1 MTLDVFLHPGARAWT
16 GPELTGDPRDFHASL
31 PGYAPTPLREFPS
44 AAAELDL
51 GRVFVKD
58 ESSRLGLPAFKIL
71 GASWAVHRA
80 TEDHRPS
87 ALVTATDG
95 NHGRALARTGRLL
108 GIPVRIHTP
117 VGVHPA
123 AIAAIRAEGADVTE
137 RAANY
142 DQAVCRAADVAQTTG
157 ALLVQDMAWSGYEQ
171 IPAWIVEGY
180 TTMAAEI
187 DEALATHGFAPDLIV
202 VPVGVGSLAQAILQ
216 HYRAPSAAHRP
227 AVLAVEPTAAAC
239 VLASLHAGAL
249 TSVATGETIMAGL
262 NCGTPTSSAWP
273 VLAHGLDGAVA
284 VTDVEAAAAAHD
296 LRGAGIDSGPCGAAT
311 LAGLRRLL
319 STNVAREALGLSTDA
334 IVVLLS
340 TEGSAAN
347 PALPQGDPA

>member
-1 MTLDVFLHPGARAWT
+1 M
-16 GPELTGDPRDFHASL
+16 PR
-31 PGYAPTPLREFPS
+31 
-44 AAAELDL
+44 
-51 GRVFVKD
+51 
-58 ESSRLGLPAFKIL
+58 SR
-71 GASWAVHRA
+71 
-80 TEDHRPS
+80 
-87 ALVTATDG
+87 
-95 NHGRALARTGRLL
+95 
-108 GIPVRIHTP
+108 
-117 VGVHPA
+117 
-123 AIAAIRAEGADVTE
+123 
-137 RAANY
+137 
-142 DQAVCRAADVAQTTG
+142 VAQTTG

-180 TTMAAEI
+180 TTMAAGI

-202 VPVGVGSLAQAILQ
+202 VPVGVGPAQAILQ

-284 VTDVEAAAAAHD
+284 VTDVEAAAAARD
-296 LRGAGIDSGPCGAAT
+296 LRGAGIDSRPAGAAT

-347 PALPQGDPA
+347 PALPKEIRVTTRSPVRIHADRLWTSLMLLAEVATFTDATTGPPASIASV